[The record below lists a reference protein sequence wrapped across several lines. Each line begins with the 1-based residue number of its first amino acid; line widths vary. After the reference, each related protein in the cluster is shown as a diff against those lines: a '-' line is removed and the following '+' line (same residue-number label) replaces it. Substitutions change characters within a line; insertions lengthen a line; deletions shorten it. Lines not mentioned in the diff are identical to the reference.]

1 MFYLVTIET
10 KFSVKLIYFYF
21 ILFYFILFYFI
32 LFYFIII
39 MATCFN
45 PRRSSLGLHFE
56 PTFLK
61 ICVHSWDP
69 KQCLQILSMNW
80 FISNN
85 LMEIKIT
92 LC

>member
-1 MFYLVTIET
+1 
-10 KFSVKLIYFYF
+10 
-21 ILFYFILFYFI
+21 
-32 LFYFIII
+32 

-69 KQCLQILSMNW
+69 KQCLQILSMNVVW
-80 FISNN
+80 EPKNVRSFLNKLVRN
-85 LMEIKIT
+85 EDLTMT
-92 LC
+92 P